1 MLAQGKGT
9 RYCES
14 DQSNPVVFSCS
25 KNLQFIF
32 DWARKSLLSY
42 VPSGPS
48 RLTCLCALRVLIFSR
63 LTYAPSNLIKSPIQG
78 TLTMF

>member
-1 MLAQGKGT
+1 MLAQGKVT

-14 DQSNPVVFSCS
+14 DQSNPVVFCS

-48 RLTCLCALRVLIFSR
+48 RLTCLFALRVLIFSR

>member
-1 MLAQGKGT
+1 MLAQGKVT

-14 DQSNPVVFSCS
+14 DQSNPVVFFCS

-42 VPSGPS
+42 VPPGPS

-78 TLTMF
+78 ILTMF